1 MLAANATTT
10 RTRTAFTKARASL
23 SCAMAWED
31 MRREKVASQLAVEE
45 VAQFFVHLCRED
57 EFEWPY
63 ELDHDRPFNS
73 RALEGAIRYA
83 NDRIFVESMKKA
95 ELEGM
100 GTTICALA
108 VSDDEMV
115 VAHVGDSRVY
125 RLRDGTLSQITE
137 DHSLINHY
145 RKLGNLTE
153 EELEAL
159 GARKN
164 VIVRAL
170 GLKDEVEVDV
180 ALEDMSPGDVF
191 LVCSDGLTDLVE
203 DPVILETMESHGDDL
218 DGCAEELVHLAN
230 EGGKDNITVS
240 SSFVLPAKREESPN
254 GLQRYRTDSV
264 WGWRKRQSHARLSP
278 PQCPLMRSS
287 RESRRR
293 LQSADA
299 IHTDVPPPPLPVQEE
314 DEAGEERL
322 KIVVSSGE
330 VDLLGPTEDTLP
342 DQPLNAAVAEMDPA
356 NEEPQSPLPSLE
368 GLETMDP
375 ELRAL
380 LSTAR
385 PSDESEWSDSD
396 SLSLVSPV
404 PEERIDWVRNPP
416 VLPGPPLLSS
426 PVQAIRRIPLDH
438 SPRFLSTS
446 SAPPTE
452 SNFPQHRRAGPCR
465 PLRMGNRIERV

>member
-1 MLAANATTT
+1 MRANDVGRKRNHNEDAYSIHSRPLCHVRWHGRTCVGRSSQPT
-10 RTRTAFTKARASL
+10 RR
-23 SCAMAWED
+23 
-31 MRREKVASQLAVEE
+31 EE
-45 VAQFFVHLCRED
+45 VAVFVHLCRED

-218 DGCAEELVHLAN
+218 DSCAEELVHLAN
-230 EGGKDNITVS
+230 EGGKDNITI
-240 SSFVLPAKREESPN
+240 VLVRVAGEAGRDFEWT
-254 GLQRYRTDSV
+254 QRYRTDSV
-264 WGWRKRQSHARLSP
+264 WAGGRGRATLSCRLH
-278 PQCPLMRSS
+278 
-287 RESRRR
+287 
-293 LQSADA
+293 SA
-299 IHTDVPPPPLPVQEE
+299 H
-314 DEAGEERL
+314 
-322 KIVVSSGE
+322 
-330 VDLLGPTEDTLP
+330 
-342 DQPLNAAVAEMDPA
+342 
-356 NEEPQSPLPSLE
+356 
-368 GLETMDP
+368 
-375 ELRAL
+375 
-380 LSTAR
+380 
-385 PSDESEWSDSD
+385 
-396 SLSLVSPV
+396 
-404 PEERIDWVRNPP
+404 
-416 VLPGPPLLSS
+416 
-426 PVQAIRRIPLDH
+426 
-438 SPRFLSTS
+438 
-446 SAPPTE
+446 
-452 SNFPQHRRAGPCR
+452 
-465 PLRMGNRIERV
+465 